1 MKCIICIEE
10 IEVEISGFS
19 EGHNAEPIEE
29 GRCCSDCNDMYVIL
43 ARMKQ
48 LRQ

>member
-19 EGHNAEPIEE
+19 EGHNAQPLAE
-29 GRCCSDCNDMYVIL
+29 GRCCSECNDFAVL
-43 ARMKQ
+43 PARIKQ